1 MGGITSGIG
10 LASGLDT
17 ARIIQQLL
25 SLEARPRVL
34 AQQRLSTIKVQQS
47 AYLDINSRLQN
58 LRSMVSSLRTQPVFN
73 AKSATSS
80 AESVLTASASAGAA
94 AGSYTFLVDRLVST
108 EQWLTRGF
116 SSADDVPVGADS
128 FTFEGAE
135 ARLDRDTALA
145 DLNGGNG
152 ITRGKIR
159 ISDGT
164 GTAEIDLSKAAT
176 VNEVLDAINAA
187 DIGVTAR
194 VRDGS
199 FVLVSDTGDG
209 SDITVQNVGS
219 KQVAESLGLATGAT
233 VSSAEFVGS
242 SVYGLTESTPLSV
255 LNDGRGVFANVI
267 IGQTADFRI
276 TVNGDQRSVR
286 LGELYNPDPG
296 EGEDPL
302 LEGKAVTVGDALER
316 MNDALD
322 GTGVVARLNAGGN
335 GFELFDSTGT
345 STIQLVETTGL
356 VGSALKDLGFTAG
369 TTVGTVEGG
378 RVLAGMNSTLL
389 SGLKGAAENLGDGIL
404 QLRAR
409 DGTVMNV
416 TLNDLNTDFSGLL
429 DQLRDQIDPTKITV
443 ALNDTG
449 TSLRF
454 TDVSGGSGNLSIVGS
469 GGAEDTAV
477 ALGISTGSGGVASSV
492 LSGDRIQRQYV
503 GINTLVADL
512 NGGKGIGTGT
522 FRVIDTNSNATEIEI
537 GSDVRTV
544 ADLLRAINSAIAGDD
559 VKIRINDNGDGF
571 VIEDSSGGLGRMVIE
586 DVSGSVASSLKIAGT
601 ADTGTPNSIVGSYET
616 TITFDP
622 DDTLRDVMNKINN
635 AGVGV
640 TASILNERVGANP
653 FRLSFTARESG
664 VTGRTLIDT
673 GGFNLG
679 LTQLQEGQ
687 DAKAFFGSTD
697 PASAVLITSS
707 SNTITD
713 VFEGLTL
720 NLKSASDEAVT
731 INVASDRGELESKI
745 EEFVTAFNAT
755 LDRID
760 FQSRFDEESGARG
773 PLLGDSTLIGLKNA
787 MVRTILGGPLNV
799 SGRFS
804 NLSQVG
810 LSIASGGR
818 LELDKDKLREAI
830 EQDPQAVEDLLIA
843 REIDQAGG
851 KTVLEGGIEVSDPT
865 ARETFSSLGIFA
877 RIEELSKTYID
888 SVDGVLTARGRALD
902 NQVKLQEDRIAFF
915 DIKLADKRTRL
926 EREFAS
932 LETIISNFQAQQA
945 ALASL
950 TSLTG

>member
-17 ARIIQQLL
+17 ASIIQQLL
-25 SLEARPRVL
+25 SLEARPKLL
-34 AQQRLSTIKVQQS
+34 AQQRLSNIKVQQT

-58 LRSMVSSLRTQPVFN
+58 LRSMVSSLRTQPVFD
-73 AKSATSS
+73 AKKATSS
-80 AESVLTASASAGAA
+80 AEDILTATASAGAA

-116 SSADDVPVGADS
+116 SSADDVPVGAES

-164 GTAEIDLSKAAT
+164 DSAEIDLSKVAT

-187 DIGVTAR
+187 DVGVTAK

-209 SDITVQNVGS
+209 SDITIENAGS
-219 KQVAESLGLATGAT
+219 KEVVESLGLATGAS
-233 VSSAEFVGS
+233 VSSAQLVGS
-242 SVYGLTESTPLSV
+242 SVYGLTDATPLSV
-255 LNDGRGVFANVI
+255 LNDGNGVFANVI
-267 IGQTADFRI
+267 VGQTADFTI
-276 TVNGDQRSVR
+276 TVNGTEAKVR
-286 LGELYNPDPG
+286 LGEIYDPDPG
-296 EGEDPL
+296 EGEDAL

-322 GTGVVARLNAGGN
+322 GTGVVARLNVDGN

-345 STIQLVETTGL
+345 STIEIEETTGL
-356 VGSALKDLGFTAG
+356 VGSALEDLGFTAG

-389 SGLKGAAENLGDGIL
+389 SGLKGAAESLGDGVL

-409 DGTVMNV
+409 DGTVINV
-416 TLNDLNTDFSGLL
+416 TLTDLDTDFNGLL
-429 DQLRDQIDPTKITV
+429 DQLRDQIDPSKITV
-443 ALNDTG
+443 ELDEMGTG
-449 TSLRF
+449 LRF

-469 GGAEDTAV
+469 GGAADTAV
-477 ALGISTGSGGVASSV
+477 ALGISTGATGVASSV
-492 LSGDRIQRQYV
+492 FNGDRIQRQYV
-503 GINTLVADL
+503 GLNTLVADL

-522 FRVIDTNSNATEIEI
+522 FRVIDANSDAHEIEI
-537 GSDVRTV
+537 NSDVRTV
-544 ADLLRAINSAIAGDD
+544 ADLLRAIDSAIEGDD
-559 VKIRINDNGDGF
+559 VKVRINDNGDGF
-571 VIEDSSGGLGRMVIE
+571 VIEDTSGGAGRLTIE
-586 DVSGSVASSLKIAGT
+586 DVSGSVATALKIEGE
-601 ADTGTPNSIVGSYET
+601 ADSDTPNMIVGSYET
-616 TITFDP
+616 TIEFDP
-622 DDTLRDVMNKINN
+622 DDSLRDVMNKINQ
-635 AGVGV
+635 AGVSV
-640 TASILNERVGANP
+640 SASILNEGVGANP

-664 VTGRTLIDT
+664 VAGQTLIDT
-673 GGFNLG
+673 GGFDLG
-679 LTQLQEGQ
+679 LTQLQQGQ

-697 PASAVLITSS
+697 PASAVLVTSS

-720 NLKSASDEAVT
+720 NLQSASDKAVT
-731 INVASDRGELESKI
+731 INVASDRTELETKI
-745 EEFVTAFNAT
+745 EEFVKGFNET

-760 FQSRFDEESGARG
+760 FQSRYDEETEARG

-787 MVRTILGGPLNV
+787 LVQTILSGPQNV

-810 LSIASGGR
+810 LTIGDGGR
-818 LELDKDKLREAI
+818 LELDKDKLKEAI

-843 REIDQAGG
+843 REIDQSGG
-851 KTVLEGGIEVSDPT
+851 KTVLESGIEVTDPS
-865 ARETFSSLGIFA
+865 ARETFSSLGVFA

-902 NQVKLQEDRIAFF
+902 NQVRLQEDRIAFF

-950 TSLTG
+950 TG

>member
-17 ARIIQQLL
+17 ASIIQQLL
-25 SLEARPRVL
+25 SLEARPKLL
-34 AQQRLSTIKVQQS
+34 AQRRLSTIKVQQT

-58 LRSMVSSLRTQPVFN
+58 LRSMVSALRTQPVFD
-73 AKSATSS
+73 AKSATSTD
-80 AESVLTASASAGAA
+80 EDILTASASAGAA

-116 SSADDVPVGADS
+116 SSADDVPVGAES

-164 GTAEIDLSKAAT
+164 DSAEIDLSKAAT
-176 VNEVLDAINAA
+176 VSEVLDAINSA
-187 DIGVTAR
+187 DVGVTAK
-194 VRDGS
+194 VRDGA

-209 SDITVQNVGS
+209 SDITIQNVDAQ
-219 KQVAESLGLATGAT
+219 QVVESLGLAAGAS
-233 VSSAEFVGS
+233 VSSAELVGS
-242 SVYGLTESTPLSV
+242 GVYTLADATPLSV
-255 LNDGRGVFANVI
+255 LNDGRGVFANEIV
-267 IGQTADFRI
+267 GQTADFTI
-276 TVNGDQRSVR
+276 TVNGDERDVR
-286 LGELYNPDPG
+286 LGELYDTDG
-296 EGEDPL
+296 KV

-322 GTGVVARLNAGGN
+322 GTGVEARLNAQGN
-335 GFELFDSTGT
+335 GFELFDSSGT
-345 STIQLVETTGL
+345 STIELGETTGL
-356 VGSALKDLGFTAG
+356 VGSALEDLGFTAG
-369 TTVGTVEGG
+369 SQVGTVEGG

-389 SGLKGAAENLGDGIL
+389 SGLKGSAESLGDGIL

-416 TLNDLNTDFSGLL
+416 TLTDLDTDFNGLL
-429 DQLRDQIDPTKITV
+429 EQLQDQIDPAKITV
-443 ALNDTG
+443 ELDEMGTG
-449 TSLRF
+449 LRF
-454 TDVSGGSGNLSIVGS
+454 TDVSGGGGNLSIVGS
-469 GGAEDTAV
+469 GGLADTAV
-477 ALGISTGSGGVASSV
+477 ALGISTGSTGVASSV
-492 LSGDRIQRQYV
+492 FTGERIQRQYV
-503 GINTLVADL
+503 GLNTLVSEL

-522 FRVIDTNSNATEIEI
+522 FRVIDANRDAHEIEI
-537 GSDVRTV
+537 GTDVRTV
-544 ADLLRAINSAIAGDD
+544 ADLIRAIDSAIEGDD
-559 VKIRINDNGDGF
+559 VKVRINDNGDGF
-571 VIEDSSGGLGRMVIE
+571 VIEDTSGGTGVLTIE
-586 DVSGSVASSLKIAGT
+586 DVSGSVASALKIEGEAASST
-601 ADTGTPNSIVGSYET
+601 ENFIVGSYET
-616 TITFDP
+616 TIEFDP
-622 DDTLRDVMNKINN
+622 GDSLRDVMNKINQ

-640 TASILNERVGANP
+640 SASILNEGVGANP

-664 VTGRTLIDT
+664 IAGRTLIDT
-673 GGFNLG
+673 GGFDLG

-697 PASAVLITSS
+697 PAKAVLVTSS

-720 NLKSASDEAVT
+720 NLRSASDKAVT
-731 INVASDRGELESKI
+731 INVASDRTELETKI
-745 EEFVTAFNAT
+745 DEFVKGFNDT

-760 FQSRFDEESGARG
+760 FQSRFDQETEARG

-787 MVRTILGGPLNV
+787 LVRTVLSGPQNV

-810 LSIASGGR
+810 LTIGDGGR
-818 LELDKDKLREAI
+818 LELDKDKLKEAI

-843 REIDQAGG
+843 REIDQSGG
-851 KTVLEGGIEVSDPT
+851 KTVLEGGIEVTDPS
-865 ARETFSSLGIFA
+865 ARETFSSLGVFA

-902 NQVKLQEDRIAFF
+902 NQVQLQEDRIAFF
-915 DIKLADKRTRL
+915 DIKLADKRSRL

-945 ALASL
+945 ALS
-950 TSLTG
+950 SLTG